1 MNATI
6 VIPQRG
12 QSRLTLQ
19 CVHSFRTHHGDFT
32 RIVVVDD
39 GSPVDE
45 RRAIA
50 NCDCKN
56 LELIVRSAE
65 GVTAAWNAGA
75 RDARSEFLVFLN
87 NDTMTS
93 APWLPRLLSPLAT
106 DAAVVCGVAAR
117 IENAVSESVLQRLP
131 TRRFAEGWC
140 FAVRRLDFEAMGGF
154 DPSLRTYF
162 SDTDLQA
169 RLLDSAD
176 STDRCIA
183 IVGCEGIAHLG
194 HVTARRDPQR
204 RARWQADRLRFAAI
218 WRRRTRFAA

>member
-19 CVHSFRTHHGDFT
+19 CLRTFRKHHGDSA

-45 RRAIA
+45 LRAIG
-50 NCDCKN
+50 NCECRN
-56 LELIVRSAE
+56 LELLVRSAE

-75 RDARSEFLVFLN
+75 RETRTEFLVFLN
-87 NDTMTS
+87 NDTTTS
-93 APWLPRLLSPLAT
+93 APWLARLLSPLA
-106 DAAVVCGVAAR
+106 AGRAVVCGVAAR
-117 IENAVSESVLQRLP
+117 IENAVSESVLRRLP

-140 FAVRRLDFEAMGGF
+140 FAVRRLDFEAVGGF

-162 SDTDLQA
+162 SDTDIQA
-169 RLLDSAD
+169 RLLDAAGA
-176 STDRCIA
+176 TNRCIA
-183 IVGCEGIAHLG
+183 TVGCEGIEHLG
-194 HVTARRDPQR
+194 HATARLDSRR
-204 RARWQADRLRFAAI
+204 RALWQSDRLRFAAL
-218 WRRRTRFAA
+218 WNRRTRFAA